1 MRWMNVVLT
10 MAILLAAGSVMGQNM
25 KSFEFMVGS
34 LNPKDVKSGIVWDV
48 KYGIAVDEAGDI
60 GLGIALFNKS
70 YRKTS
75 TVAEEVSP
83 GGTVNTTKQLEVE
96 YNALLLPLTA
106 YATVHLP
113 MTPRFGLYLGAGLS
127 WQFLF
132 NKENNF
138 EEDISESR
146 TYNGGGWVARIGGE
160 MQLGTRSSLL
170 GEIHYNHCKVKGN
183 ADKKAGLP
191 VWDEVDVTGMGFKVG
206 LRMELY

>member
-1 MRWMNVVLT
+1 MRRMNVVLT
-10 MAILLAAGSVMGQNM
+10 TAILLAAGSVMGQNM

-34 LNPKDVKSGIVWDV
+34 LNPKDVKPGMVWDV
-48 KYGIAVDEAGDI
+48 KYGIAVDEAVDI
-60 GLGIALFNKS
+60 SLGIELFNKS

-75 TVAEEVSP
+75 AVAEEISQ
-83 GGTVNTTKQLEVE
+83 GGTVTTTRQLEVE

-106 YATVHLP
+106 NATIHLP
-113 MTPRFGLYLGAGLS
+113 MSPPFGLYLGAGLS

-138 EEDISESR
+138 EDDISESR

-160 MQLGTRSSLL
+160 MQLGARSSLL
-170 GEIHYNHCKVKGN
+170 AEIHYNNCRVKRN

-191 VWDEVDVTGMGFKVG
+191 VYDEVDVSGLGFKVG